1 MTEIYVIRH
10 VQAEGNLYRM
20 CQGHWDGD
28 VTPVGVQQ
36 RDALA
41 ERFRD
46 VPVNAIY
53 SSDLYRARFTASA
66 ITKYHPLPINTDR
79 RFREIDLGP
88 WETKYFGNLRR
99 EDGERFNKFIYDQPH
114 FFLEGAETYAQVA
127 DRAYAALLEAVEKH
141 PDQTLVITAHGITI
155 RCMLSRVGGFDIADT
170 EHLPLFM
177 NTGVAK
183 LRWDK
188 GSFTIDYL
196 NDCSHLSPQLQR
208 GMKGPDLRHEYIN
221 PAAQADYYKHCYEQ
235 AWLVSHGELKNF
247 NAETYL
253 GCALEHYLEDPEAVS
268 HLYYEDESAGL
279 LDLDTRRGA
288 HAGYGWISLIYLEP
302 EFRHSGCGI
311 QLLSR
316 AMLKYSRLGRKS
328 LRLHVAEENTDAI
341 NFYRR
346 WGFELLSREPGSSG
360 CLLLMEKK
368 LVSHEHA

>member
-28 VTPVGVQQ
+28 VTPIGIQQ

-46 VPVNAIY
+46 VHVDAIY

-66 ITKYHPLPINTDR
+66 ITKYHKLPVIPDR
-79 RFREIDLGP
+79 RFREINLGP

-99 EDGERFNKFIYDQPH
+99 EDEEDFHDFIFDQHKFH
-114 FFLEGAETYAQVA
+114 LAGAETYDQVA
-127 DRAYAALLEAVEKH
+127 HRAYAALCEVVEKH

-170 EHLPLFM
+170 KSLPLFM

-183 LRWDK
+183 LLYENGR
-188 GSFTIDYL
+188 FTIVYL
-196 NDCSHLSPQLQR
+196 NDYSHLSPELQH
-208 GMKGPDLRHEYIN
+208 GMKGPDLRHEYID
-221 PAAQADYYKHCYEQ
+221 PAAESGYYKHCYEQ
-235 AWLVSHGELKNF
+235 AWLASHGDLKGF
-247 NAETYL
+247 SADTYL
-253 GCALEHYLEDPEAVS
+253 GCAREHHLADPEAVS
-268 HLYYEDESAGL
+268 HLYYEDSSAGL

-302 EFRHSGCGI
+302 EFRHTGCGI

-316 AMLKYSRLGRKS
+316 AMLKYSRLGRRS
-328 LRLHVAEENTDAI
+328 LRLHVAEENGDAI

-346 WGFELLSREPGSSG
+346 WGFEVLGREPGSSG

-368 LVSHEHA
+368 LGGHGHE

>member
-28 VTPVGVQQ
+28 VTPVGVEQ

-41 ERFRD
+41 ERFKD
-46 VPVNAIY
+46 IHVDAIY
-53 SSDLYRARFTASA
+53 SSDLYRARFTATA

-88 WETKYFGNLRR
+88 WETMYFGNLRR
-99 EDGERFNKFIYDQPH
+99 EYEEDFRKFIFDQPH
-114 FFLEGAETYAQVA
+114 FELDGAETYAQVE
-127 DRAYAALLEAVEKH
+127 DRAYAALLETVQKH

-170 EHLPLFM
+170 ERLPLFM

-183 LRWDK
+183 LLYDGGK
-188 GSFTIDYL
+188 FAIDYL
-196 NDCSHLSPQLQR
+196 NDYSHLSPQLQR
-208 GMKGPDLRHEYIN
+208 GMKGPDLRHEYID
-221 PAAQADYYKHCYEQ
+221 PAAESAYYKSCYEQ
-235 AWLVSHGELKNF
+235 AWLASHGDLKNF

-253 GCALEHYLEDPEAVS
+253 GCALEHYLDDAQAVS

-302 EFRHSGCGI
+302 EFRHIGCGI

-328 LRLHVAEENTDAI
+328 LRLHVAEENGDAI
-341 NFYRR
+341 SFYKR

>member
-28 VTPVGVQQ
+28 VTPVGVEQ

-114 FFLEGAETYAQVA
+114 FELDGAETYAQVG
-127 DRAYAALLEAVEKH
+127 DRAYAALLETVQKH

-170 EHLPLFM
+170 ERLPLFM

-208 GMKGPDLRHEYIN
+208 GMKGPDLRHEYID
-221 PAAQADYYKHCYEQ
+221 PAAESAYYKSCYEQ
-235 AWLVSHGELKNF
+235 AWLASHGDLKNF

-253 GCALEHYLEDPEAVS
+253 GCALEHYLDDAQAVS

-302 EFRHSGCGI
+302 EFRHIGCGI

>member
-41 ERFRD
+41 ERFKD
-46 VPVNAIY
+46 IHVDAIY

-66 ITKYHPLPINTDR
+66 VTKYHPLPIIPDR
-79 RFREIDLGP
+79 RFREINLGP
-88 WETKYFGNLRR
+88 WETMYFGNLRR
-99 EDGERFNKFIYDQPH
+99 EAETDFNDFLFDQHKFH
-114 FFLEGAETYAQVA
+114 LAGAETYEQVA
-127 DRAYAALLEAVEKH
+127 DRAYPALCQVVEKH
-141 PDQTLVITAHGITI
+141 PGQTLVITAHGITI

-170 EHLPLFM
+170 KSLPLFM

-183 LRWDK
+183 LLYEGGK
-188 GSFTIDYL
+188 FTIEYL
-196 NDCSHLSPQLQR
+196 NDYSHLSPELQH
-208 GMKGPDLRHEYIN
+208 GMKGPDLRHEYID
-221 PAAQADYYKHCYEQ
+221 PAAESGYYKRCYEQ
-235 AWLVSHGELKNF
+235 AWLASHGDLKNF
-247 NAETYL
+247 NADTYL
-253 GCALEHYLEDPEAVS
+253 SCALEHHLADSEAVS

-302 EFRHSGCGI
+302 EFRHTGCGI

-328 LRLHVAEENTDAI
+328 LRLHVAEENGDAI
-341 NFYRR
+341 NFYKR
-346 WGFELLSREPGSSG
+346 WGFEVLGREPGSSG